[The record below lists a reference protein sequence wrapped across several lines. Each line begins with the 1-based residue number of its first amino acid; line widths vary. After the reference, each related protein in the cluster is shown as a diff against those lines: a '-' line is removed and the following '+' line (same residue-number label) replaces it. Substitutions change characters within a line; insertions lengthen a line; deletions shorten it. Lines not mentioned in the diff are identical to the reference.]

1 MGDRTYEGKI
11 VWGWWKSQWAILAYS
26 LGLIMLGSVSS
37 IWRTI
42 INPSFVTMIQEGE
55 VDREKGKRQK
65 KKKNPVEPK
74 RYLQTHVH
82 SSISHLHP
90 KVEAWLFAPIR
101 FHVDCGGNSQV
112 AGAELI
118 RRPDS
123 RWTDKHSVVHPYDG
137 TLLSFQK
144 EWSSDTCYSMDESEN
159 TC

>member
-1 MGDRTYEGKI
+1 MKVTMGDFGIFLGPYHARVCLFNLKDHYQSLFCYHDPGRGGGEGK
-11 VWGWWKSQWAILAYS
+11 
-26 LGLIMLGSVSS
+26 
-37 IWRTI
+37 
-42 INPSFVTMIQEGE
+42 
-55 VDREKGKRQK
+55 REETKK